1 MKNAEYWKQRF
12 TQLEESSHRK
22 TEDMFEVIEDSYMA
36 AQQQIEA
43 DISKWYNRFAANNG
57 ITMAEAKKLL
67 NSRDLKEFHW
77 TVEEYIKH
85 GQENGITADWSK
97 ELENASAR
105 WHINRYEALLYQIQN
120 SLEVFYGGQNDAL
133 DAHLKN
139 TYLDHYKHTIFEIQ
153 KGVGIAWDIA
163 QPNLKALETVIK
175 KPWNVDQ
182 RNFSERIWTNKAGMI
197 NELHKQLTQNLM
209 LGRDPGKSVDLI
221 MQKFGVARYQ
231 AARLVYTETA
241 YIEAV
246 AQESAY
252 KALGIK
258 QYEII
263 ATLDDRTSDIC
274 RELDG
279 TIFNMTDYNPG
290 ETAPPF
296 HPWCRSVTAPYYKD
310 LDGIGER
317 AARDPAIGKTY
328 YVPRSTKYKDW
339 EASFNPAPIP
349 IQPAPTTAPA
359 PKPIVNTN
367 KFPEV
372 TDPKLI
378 QFESAVGKTLQRRD
392 TKYYKAEKY
401 QGTKTETE
409 IIDSLGGGDLTEGS
423 CSSLAFA
430 FAGNEAGYHVLDF
443 RDGYSREMF
452 ARSLN
457 ITEICRMCNGDHITA
472 GNDYKAAE
480 ELLKKCVVGKKYYFA
495 TGEHAAIVRKLES
508 GTYEFL
514 ELQSAVKN
522 GWYKLDSNVLRWR
535 FGCKKSHTHFG
546 MKLQY
551 SNELIDVESL
561 GQNDEFIRLLG
572 FINTPESEQKK
583 GIYGSIK

>member
-36 AQQQIEA
+36 AQQQLEA

-57 ITMAEAKKLL
+57 LTMAEAKKQL

-105 WHINRYEALLYQIQN
+105 WHVNRYEALLYQIQN

-139 TYLDHYKHTIFEIQ
+139 AYLDHYKHTIFEIQ

-182 RNFSERIWTNKAGMI
+182 RNFSERIWSNKAGMI

-231 AARLVYTETA
+231 AARLVYTESA

-246 AQESAY
+246 AQENAY

-317 AARDPAIGKTY
+317 AARDPNIGKTY

-339 EASFNPAPIP
+339 ESSFNPAPIP

-367 KFPEV
+367 QFPEI

-378 QFESAVGKTLQRRD
+378 QFETAVGKSLQQSGV
-392 TKYYKAEKY
+392 KYHKVEKH
-401 QGTKTETE
+401 QGARTEEE
-409 IIDSLGGGDLTEGS
+409 IIQALGGGDLTEGS
-423 CSSLAFA
+423 CASLTFA
-430 FAGNEAGYHVLDF
+430 FVGNNAGYDVLDF
-443 RDGYSREMF
+443 RGGESRHAF
-452 ARSLN
+452 SLKAN
-457 ITEICRMCNGDHITA
+457 SLEIAKLPGMESYVYTGK
-472 GNDYKAAE
+472 NDIRAAH
-480 ELLKKCVVGKKYYFA
+480 ELMQNMIIGKKYYIGIGSHA
-495 TGEHAAIVRKLES
+495 SVIRKTDTG
-508 GTYEFL
+508 YEYL
-514 ELQSAVKN
+514 ELQSSEKN
-522 GWYKLDSNVLRWR
+522 GWKPLNDDVFKWR
-535 FGCKKSHTHFG
+535 FRCKQRRTYELTSKMVEIESMG
-546 MKLQY
+546 K
-551 SNELIDVESL
+551 NE
-561 GQNDEFIRLLG
+561 EFIRLLG
-572 FINTPESEQKK
+572 FINTPANEQMK
-583 GIYGSIK
+583 GSKGNVK